1 MKLTKEIVLQK
12 IKENKD
18 KIKEFGVEEI
28 SIFGSYYTGEN
39 TEESDI
45 DFLVKYKEGRGLFDD
60 SCDLLHFLE
69 DLFVGKKIDICEK
82 GYVREELKKYIND
95 DNAVGC
101 EI

>member
-1 MKLTKEIVLQK
+1 MELTKEIILQK

-28 SIFGSYYTGEN
+28 SIFGSYYIGEN
-39 TEESDI
+39 TKDSDI
-45 DFLVKYKEGRGLFDD
+45 DFLVKYKEGRGGFKD
-60 SCDLLHFLE
+60 SVHLLHLLE

-82 GYVREELKKYIND
+82 GYIREELKKYIND

-101 EI
+101 EV